1 MGRRVRPERLPSPAR
16 TLESAD
22 SALAM
27 DISDFD
33 YELPEE
39 LIAQHPLPDRDQSR
53 LLWRNAGDGAFR
65 EGFFRDLVDRLHPG
79 DLLVANDTRVVPARL
94 EARKPSGGRV
104 EVMLERILSSGRFLA
119 QLQSNRPVAP
129 GQELSVADRT
139 LIVEGRE
146 GRFHVLRIGREVNA
160 DGLFRDHGAVPLPPY
175 IRRKPVRED
184 GPRYQTV
191 YAAVPGAV
199 AAPTAGLH
207 FTPELLR
214 ELGERGIGWT
224 TVTLHVGAGTFLPV
238 QDDDLE
244 THRMHAEWIDV
255 SEETCERVR
264 QAGKVG
270 GRVVAVGTTAVRAL
284 ETAALGGEPRPIAG
298 DTDLFIRPG
307 FRFRVVDA
315 LVTNFHLPK
324 STLLVLVAAFAGYH
338 PVMEMYRYAV
348 ANRFRFFSYGDAML
362 LERTETAR

>member
-1 MGRRVRPERLPSPAR
+1 
-16 TLESAD
+16 
-22 SALAM
+22 M

-33 YELPEE
+33 YELPED
-39 LIAQHPLPDRDQSR
+39 LIAQNPLPDRDQSR
-53 LLWRNAGDGAFR
+53 LLWRDGGDGALR
-65 EGFFRDLVDRLHPG
+65 EGLFRDLIEQLHPG

-104 EVMLERILSSGRFLA
+104 EVMLERVLSPRRFLA
-119 QLQSNRPVAP
+119 QLRASRPVPP
-129 GQELSVADRT
+129 GRVLAVADRT
-139 LIVEGRE
+139 LAVEGRE
-146 GRFHVLRIGREVNA
+146 GRFHVLCVDRKGTA
-160 DGLFRDHGAVPLPPY
+160 DGLFRDHGSVPLPPY
-175 IRRKPVRED
+175 IRRRPVRED
-184 GPRYQTV
+184 GTRYQTV

-207 FTPELLR
+207 FTPELIR
-214 ELGERGIGWT
+214 ELGGHGIGWT

-238 QDDDLE
+238 QDGDLK

-264 QAGKVG
+264 QAGNGG

-284 ETAALGGEPRPIAG
+284 ETAALGGEPCPFSG

-324 STLLVLVAAFAGYH
+324 STLLVLATAFAGYH

-362 LERTETAR
+362 LERAEPAR

>member
-1 MGRRVRPERLPSPAR
+1 
-16 TLESAD
+16 
-22 SALAM
+22 M

-270 GRVVAVGTTAVRAL
+270 GRVV
-284 ETAALGGEPRPIAG
+284 GGGPPPARGGDPAPPGGAPRP
-298 DTDLFIRPG
+298 P
-307 FRFRVVDA
+307 
-315 LVTNFHLPK
+315 P
-324 STLLVLVAAFAGYH
+324 
-338 PVMEMYRYAV
+338 
-348 ANRFRFFSYGDAML
+348 
-362 LERTETAR
+362 ARNARRGRSGE

>member
-1 MGRRVRPERLPSPAR
+1 
-16 TLESAD
+16 
-22 SALAM
+22 M
-27 DISDFD
+27 DISNFD
-33 YELPEE
+33 YALPGE

-53 LLWRNAGDGAFR
+53 LLWRENGGGALR
-65 EGFFRDLVDRLHPG
+65 EGVFRDLIGLLRPG
-79 DLLVANDTRVVPARL
+79 DLLVANDTRVVTARL

-104 EVMLERILSSGRFLA
+104 EVMLERVLSPGRFLA
-119 QLQSNRPVAP
+119 QLRANRPVSP
-129 GQELSVADRT
+129 GQALQVADRT
-139 LIVEGRE
+139 LTVEGRE
-146 GRFHVLRIGREVNA
+146 DRFHVLRVDGEGTA
-160 DGLFRDHGAVPLPPY
+160 DGLFRDHGSVPLPPY
-175 IRRKPVRED
+175 ISRRPERED
-184 GPRYQTV
+184 GARYQTV
-191 YAAVPGAV
+191 YAAAPGAV

-207 FTPELLR
+207 FTTELIR

-238 QDDDLE
+238 QGGDLE
-244 THRMHAEWIDV
+244 AHRMHAEWIDV
-255 SEETCERVR
+255 GGETCERIR
-264 QAGKVG
+264 QAGKMG

-284 ETAALGGEPRPIAG
+284 ETAALGGEPCPYSG

-315 LVTNFHLPK
+315 LITNFHLPK

-362 LERTETAR
+362 LGRAEPAR